1 MYKYIASKLYIYDY
15 ILKIRCYIKKIN
27 NKTYKGFEEKSSNS
41 QNMFVSFINFLYNP
55 FLLIL

>member
-15 ILKIRCYIKKIN
+15 ILKIRGYIKKIN

-41 QNMFVSFINFLYNP
+41 QNMFVSFFICLFTL
-55 FLLIL
+55 